1 MDGRSVES
9 RNSAAHFE
17 PAYPPVVRNLAPRLR
32 RGPLRVVEFN
42 AAGGARLDDIA
53 HCLGRGPLAGASII
67 LLCEADWRTARSG
80 RREVALELA
89 DRLGMSMAYLPEF
102 GRVGSGGETTAFM
115 GNAILSA
122 APFEE
127 VRAIA
132 MPNPDPDGS
141 NRLRRGYLGRFA
153 GLAVR
158 IKSGIAPG
166 GPALWIGAAHL
177 DSRCAPG
184 GRAEQMAAYMDA
196 FPTAAPAIFGGDLN
210 STTTALLHRAAYA
223 RTFAAML
230 LNPRRF
236 RNPQRHEPM
245 FDRIAAAGFE
255 IAGANAPGRPT
266 FTFSRL
272 IPPLW
277 RPRLDWIALRGV
289 RPIANSAAVVAPRRF
304 FGARRCSDHDF
315 ITVALDL

>member
-1 MDGRSVES
+1 MDGPSADL
-9 RNSAAHFE
+9 RNGIARFE
-17 PAYPPVVRNLAPRLR
+17 PAYPPVVRNLAARPR
-32 RGPLRVVEFN
+32 RGPLRVVAFN

-53 HCLGRGPLAGASII
+53 HCLGREPLAGASII
-67 LLCEADWRTARSG
+67 LLCEADWGTARSG
-80 RREVALELA
+80 RRKVALELA
-89 DRLGMSMAYLPEF
+89 DRLGMSIAYLPEF
-102 GRVGSGGETTAFM
+102 GRMGPGGETTAFM
-115 GNAILSA
+115 GNAILCA

-132 MPNPDPDGS
+132 MLNPSPDGS
-141 NRLRRGYLGRFA
+141 DRMRRGYRGRFA

-158 IKSGIAPG
+158 TKSGIAPG

-196 FPTAAPAIFGGDLN
+196 FPAGTPAVFGGDLN
-210 STTTALLHRAAYA
+210 STTTALLNRAAYA

-236 RNPQRHEPM
+236 RNPQRYEPM
-245 FDRIAAAGFE
+245 FAQLSAAGFE
-255 IAGANAPGRPT
+255 VAGANAPGRPT

-289 RPIANSAAVVAPRRF
+289 RPIADSAAVVAPRRF